1 MQTPAFEKDPH
12 AGQPVLTA
20 GPPVETATAVCVML
34 HGRGASAEDILPL
47 ASELR
52 VPGVAYL
59 APEAAFHS
67 WYPYSF
73 LEAIDRNEPFL
84 SSALRKVGA
93 TVAMATEVGISL
105 DRIVL
110 LGFSQGACLASEY
123 VGRQAANRKPYG
135 GLVAMSGGLIGP
147 AVHPGDYPGSLAG
160 TPVFLGCSDIDPHI
174 PLTRV
179 NESAE
184 ILVDLNGQVD
194 KRIYPGM
201 GHTINAD
208 EILAARAIIEASV
221 ALHG

>member
-1 MQTPAFEKDPH
+1 MQTPAFERDPH

-20 GPPVETATAVCVML
+20 GPPVETATGACVLL

-47 ASELR
+47 AYELN

-73 LEAIDRNEPFL
+73 LEPMERNEPFL
-84 SSALRKVGA
+84 SSALTKVES
-93 TVAMATEVGISL
+93 TVALALNGGIPL

-110 LGFSQGACLASEY
+110 IGFSQGACLASEF
-123 VGRQAANRKPYG
+123 VGRQAVNRKPFG
-135 GLVAMSGGLIGP
+135 GLVALSGGLIGP
-147 AVHPGDYPGSLAG
+147 DVSPTRYPGSLAG
-160 TPVFLGCSDIDPHI
+160 TPVFFGCSDIDPHI
-174 PLTRV
+174 PLQRV
-179 NESAE
+179 DDSAE
-184 ILVDLNGQVD
+184 ILLDLNGAVD

-208 EILAARAIIEASV
+208 EIAAARAILESAV
-221 ALHG
+221 AIHG